1 MTFRPRSVLV
11 TGGAGF
17 IGSNYLHWMVSR
29 HPEIRFVNLDLL
41 TYAGNLANIESIS
54 AEANYEFVQ
63 GDITDSALVEMLF
76 QTHGFD
82 TVVHFAAESHVD
94 RSIEDPLSFVRTN
107 VIGTTILLETART
120 FWKASD
126 SMSLCRFHHVST
138 DEVYGSLGTTG
149 QFLESTPY
157 APRSPYAA
165 SKASSDHFVRA
176 FAETYGLPILIT
188 NCSNNFGPYQFP
200 EKLIPLTIVNAVSE
214 QAIPVYGRGDNIRD
228 WLFVLDHCEAL
239 ELVLQ
244 RGTPG
249 QTYLIGG
256 GNEWSNLD
264 LVNKILDRVD
274 ESLSRPEGTGRALVS
289 FVDDRPGHDFR
300 YSVNTDRI
308 QAELDWRPSHSLDE
322 ALELTVTWYL
332 ENQDWIECVKDE
344 SYMRYYDRMYGDRI
358 SNKDDG

>member
-1 MTFRPRSVLV
+1 
-11 TGGAGF
+11 
-17 IGSNYLHWMVSR
+17 MVIR
-29 HPEIRFVNLDLL
+29 HPQTRFVNLDLL
-41 TYAGNLANIESIS
+41 TYAGNLSNLESIS
-54 AEANYEFVQ
+54 GAANYKFVH
-63 GDITDSALVEMLF
+63 GDISDIPFVENLF
-76 QTHGFD
+76 RTHHFD

-107 VIGTTILLETART
+107 VIGTTILLEAARS
-120 FWKASD
+120 FWNS
-126 SMSLCRFHHVST
+126 SESPNTVRFHHVST
-138 DEVYGSLGTTG
+138 DEVYGSLGATG
-149 QFLESTPY
+149 QFFESTPY

-176 FAETYGLPILIT
+176 FSETYGLPILIT

-200 EKLIPLTIVNAVSE
+200 EKLIPLTIVNSVSE
-214 QAIPVYGRGDNIRD
+214 QSIPVYGRGDNIRD

-239 ELVLQ
+239 ELALL

-264 LVNKILDRVD
+264 LVYKILDLVD
-274 ESLSRPEGTGRALVS
+274 ESLSRPSGTGRALIS

-308 QAELDWRPSHSLDE
+308 QTELDWSPSHSLDN
-322 ALELTVTWYL
+322 ALGLTVDWYL
-332 ENQDWIECVKDE
+332 GNQAWIESVKDE
-344 SYMRYYDRMYGDRI
+344 SYMRYYDRMYGDRM
-358 SNKDDG
+358 SSRKGC

>member
-1 MTFRPRSVLV
+1 M
-11 TGGAGF
+11 
-17 IGSNYLHWMVSR
+17 
-29 HPEIRFVNLDLL
+29 
-41 TYAGNLANIESIS
+41 
-54 AEANYEFVQ
+54 
-63 GDITDSALVEMLF
+63 
-76 QTHGFD
+76 
-82 TVVHFAAESHVD
+82 
-94 RSIEDPLSFVRTN
+94 
-107 VIGTTILLETART
+107 
-120 FWKASD
+120 
-126 SMSLCRFHHVST
+126 
-138 DEVYGSLGTTG
+138 
-149 QFLESTPY
+149 
-157 APRSPYAA
+157 
-165 SKASSDHFVRA
+165 
-176 FAETYGLPILIT
+176 
-188 NCSNNFGPYQFP
+188 
-200 EKLIPLTIVNAVSE
+200 
-214 QAIPVYGRGDNIRD
+214 
-228 WLFVLDHCEAL
+228 LDHCEAL

-308 QAELDWRPSHSLDE
+308 QAELDWSPSHSLDE

-358 SNKDDG
+358 SNEDD